1 MIVFDLIC
9 SQEHRFEAWF
19 RSSADYEEQQ
29 EAGAITCPVC
39 SDGAVRKAPM
49 APNVAA
55 KGNQQPVVVPEMAD
69 AERAAGA
76 TGETTGEPSGEA
88 SDEPAP
94 RGPRVHAAG
103 VPDMPPEL
111 GRQLRQFAR
120 RLRDHVEQH
129 CDYVGNRFAE
139 EARKIHYG
147 ESEQRGIYGE
157 ATTEES
163 AELEEEGTEVMP
175 LPFVRGRRASDA

>member
-19 RSSADYEEQQ
+19 RSSADYEEQL

-39 SDGAVRKAPM
+39 SDANVRKAPM

-55 KGNQQPVVVPEMAD
+55 KGNQQPVVVDVEGD
-69 AERAAGA
+69 AETSGEVP
-76 TGETTGEPSGEA
+76 GETAEQP
-88 SDEPAP
+88 
-94 RGPRVHAAG
+94 PRVHAAG

-111 GRQLRQFAR
+111 GRKLRQFAR

-129 CDYVGNRFAE
+129 CDYVGSSFAE

-147 ESEQRGIYGE
+147 ESEERGIYGE

-163 AELEEEGTEVMP
+163 AELEEEGIEIMP